1 MGRPERP
8 LDASGGLIPAFTHDL
23 RVLRHQAGNPGYREL
38 AGKALFSPS
47 VLSSAADGRR
57 LPTLAVT
64 LAFVSACGGD
74 LVAWERRWRET
85 ADQLGMTVA
94 IRDDRPYAADA
105 GTAVPIV
112 ARPAQLPMAP
122 GIFVGRADVI
132 ADACHLIGASV
143 EGRTPILISGLAGVG
158 KSAVALRLAEKTTS
172 CFPDGQLYVDLATH
186 EPDGMAVPAIVRDF
200 LLALGVPA
208 KSVPG
213 NPMEQIGLYRSLLAQ
228 HRLLIV
234 LANVRHEAQVRPLLA
249 QSAHSQVVLTSR
261 ARLLGL
267 RGMHRVHLDTFSRA
281 ESMALLCRL
290 VGATR
295 VRAESEAADAI
306 AELCGDLPLAVDI
319 IGRRI
324 AARPGRTIAYT
335 AGQLTDHCRLLEV
348 LAVGDVTVRERFA
361 SAYRSLSEPAREVI
375 CRLASDG
382 ARSTTAIE
390 VAAEMNV
397 PVDIMDE
404 LLESLLDAGLVQ
416 HAPATGRYH
425 IPVLVGAFAEE
436 MRQDIVTAPVDLA
449 SRRARRAVRG
459 CSAKVTVRST
469 AWCRDR

>member
-8 LDASGGLIPAFTHDL
+8 LAASSGLIPAFTHDL
-23 RVLRHQAGNPGYREL
+23 RVLRHRAGNPSYREL
-38 AGKALFSPS
+38 AGKAPFSPS

-74 LVAWERRWRET
+74 VMAWERRWREI
-85 ADQLGMTVA
+85 AEQLGVTAV
-94 IRDDRPYAADA
+94 IRDDRPYVVDA

-132 ADACHLIGASV
+132 ADACHLVGSSV
-143 EGRTPILISGLAGVG
+143 DGRTPILISGLAGVG
-158 KSAVALRLAEKTTS
+158 KSALALQLAEKTTKH
-172 CFPDGQLYVDLATH
+172 FPDGQLYVDLATH
-186 EPDGMAVPAIVRDF
+186 EPDGTAVPAIVRDF

-208 KSVPG
+208 KNVSD
-213 NPMEQIGLYRSLLAQ
+213 NPMQRIGLYRSLLAQ
-228 HRLLIV
+228 HRLFVL

-281 ESMALLCRL
+281 ESLALLCRL
-290 VGATR
+290 VGAAR
-295 VRAESEAADAI
+295 VRAEYEAADAI
-306 AELCGDLPLAVDI
+306 AELCGDLPLAVNI
-319 IGRRI
+319 VGRRI

-335 AGQLTDHCRLLEV
+335 AGQLTDHCRLLEI
-348 LAVGDVTVRERFA
+348 LAVGDVTVRGRFA
-361 SAYRSLSEPAREVI
+361 SAYRRLSPPARELI
-375 CRLASDG
+375 RRLGSDG

-390 VAAEMNV
+390 VATTMNV
-397 PVDIMDE
+397 PVDTMDE
-404 LLESLLDAGLVQ
+404 LLESLVDAGLVQ
-416 HAPATGRYH
+416 HSSATGRYD

-436 MRQDIVTAPVDLA
+436 MRHDIVTAPVDLA
-449 SRRARRAVRG
+449 GRRARRAARG
-459 CSAKVTVRST
+459 CSAKFTVRST
-469 AWCRDR
+469 AWFQDR